1 MQRTTQQTLHIGTR
15 NSKLARWQ
23 AEHVRALLQRAWPGL
38 QTRLVN
44 IRSLGDRRQGA
55 LRVPAGGGIFTAAL
69 TEALLA
75 DHIDLA
81 VHSLKDLPTAM
92 PAGLTFGAILRRGS
106 AADALVSRGDET
118 LVSLPAKAVIGTG
131 SPRRAAQLRRLRPG
145 LTVRPVRGNVH
156 TRVARVMEA
165 DDPCAALLLAEAG
178 LLRLGLA
185 AVISERLSLRDMVPA
200 PGQGALAV
208 QCRDDVTLLELLAPL
223 EHAPTRQAVNAERAF
238 LAALATGC
246 SAPVAAHAQVCA
258 GTLRLHGRILAPD
271 GSRQLDLTLT
281 GVAAE
286 AEHTG
291 QRLAQRALRQGAA
304 ELTGA
309 R

>member
-1 MQRTTQQTLHIGTR
+1 MKATEQTLQIGTR
-15 NSKLARWQ
+15 NSRLARWQ

-38 QTRLVN
+38 PTRIVF
-44 IRSLGDRRQGA
+44 IRSLGDRQQGA

-75 DHIDLA
+75 GHIDLA
-81 VHSLKDLPTAM
+81 VHSLKDLPTAT
-92 PAGLTFGAILRRGS
+92 PTGLTFGAILRRGS
-106 AADALVSRGDET
+106 AADALVSRDGET
-118 LVSLPAKAVIGTG
+118 LAGLPAKAVIGTG
-131 SPRRAAQLRRLRPG
+131 SPRRAAQLRRLRPD

-185 AVISERLSLRDMVPA
+185 AAIRERLSLRDMVPA

-208 QCRDDVTLLELLAPL
+208 QCRDEASLLQLLAPL
-223 EHAPTRQAVNAERAF
+223 EHAPTRQAVSAERAF

-246 SAPVAAHAQVCA
+246 SAPVAAHAQVCG
-258 GTLRLHGRILAPD
+258 GTLRLHGRVLALD
-271 GSRQLDLTLT
+271 GSRRLDLSLT
-281 GVAAE
+281 GAAAAAE
-286 AEHTG
+286 RTG